1 MASFIIG
8 FFSIALIAISFF
20 VTLIVLMQ
28 RPSANAGMGSS
39 LGGGIAESAFGG
51 ESGNVL
57 TRWTIYCT
65 VAFFVISFGL
75 YLFHMSRL
83 GANIGDLGTGL
94 PEISMTEATPKSE
107 EVVPGSLTEI
117 PVEAQEGSEQPS
129 L

>member
-8 FFSIALIAISFF
+8 FFSIVLIAISFF

-65 VAFFVISFGL
+65 VAFFVIAFGL
-75 YLFHMSRL
+75 YLFHMGRL
-83 GANIGDLGTGL
+83 GANIGEIGAGL
-94 PEISMTEATPKSE
+94 PEISMTEAPIQAE
-107 EVVPGSLTEI
+107 EHVPGSLTEA
-117 PVEAQEGSEQPS
+117 PAEPGEATDETS

>member
-1 MASFIIG
+1 MAGFIIG
-8 FFSIALIAISFF
+8 FFSVVLVLISLF

-57 TRWTIYCT
+57 TRWTIYCV
-65 VAFFVISFGL
+65 VAFFIIAFGL

-83 GANIGDLGTGL
+83 GANVGELGAGL
-94 PEISMTEATPKSE
+94 PEITMTEATPKPDE
-107 EVVPGSLTEI
+107 HVPGALTDVPAEST
-117 PVEAQEGSEQPS
+117 PTQQ
-129 L
+129 